1 MFFYL
6 KVDNLMQS
14 NVTFES
20 GTGLIKFKVVREL
33 EIMEGTLSVAQTRWC
48 ISIQQEGTGELG
60 HLFQLL
66 LWQ

>member
-6 KVDNLMQS
+6 KVDNLMHS

-33 EIMEGTLSVAQTRWC
+33 EIMEGTLSVAQTR
-48 ISIQQEGTGELG
+48 
-60 HLFQLL
+60 
-66 LWQ
+66 